1 MSPVCFVSWHR
12 AGRYYVA
19 PFVGDDAIFY
29 QDGDAVIP
37 TINAQ
42 GPWDAG
48 AQHGGAVAGLLA
60 RAVEQEPTPV
70 PMRVARFTLDM
81 LRRVPVKPLAIS
93 TEVLRTGKRIQTVQA
108 ELHDGDILVASAV
121 AMSVR
126 TGAGFDMSPY
136 RQPDVSVPPPPGS
149 AEKPLAFN
157 PRESMPEG
165 FPHVVEF
172 DRVVGS
178 YRGGSPS
185 KTWVRLLVPFVRGE
199 ETSPLVRLMALA
211 DFTSGLGAF
220 MPYDQF
226 VSINPDLTIH
236 VLRYPT
242 SEGICV
248 DAETWVDADGIGQSR
263 ARLFDEDGLCALSNA
278 SIFVETRARY

>member
-1 MSPVCFVSWHR
+1 M
-12 AGRYYVA
+12 
-19 PFVGDDAIFY
+19 GDDAIFY

-37 TINAQ
+37 TIYAQ

-60 RAVEQEPTPV
+60 RAVERVSTPV

-93 TEVLRTGKRIQTVQA
+93 TEVLRTGKRIQTVRA
-108 ELHDGDILVASAV
+108 ELHDSDQLVASAV

-126 TGAGFDMSPY
+126 TGAGIDMAPY
-136 RQPDVSVPPPPGS
+136 RQPDLPLPPPPGS
-149 AEKPLAFN
+149 SDQPLAFN
-157 PRESMPEG
+157 PQADMPEG

-178 YRGGSPS
+178 FRGGSPS

-220 MPYDQF
+220 LPYDQF

-236 VLRYPT
+236 VLRYPS
-242 SEGICV
+242 SERICV

-263 ARLFDEDGLCALSNA
+263 AQLFDETGLCALSNA
-278 SIFVETRARY
+278 SLFIEARSNY

>member
-1 MSPVCFVSWHR
+1 M
-12 AGRYYVA
+12 
-19 PFVGDDAIFY
+19 GDDAIFS

-60 RAVEQEPTPV
+60 RAVEQVPTPV

-93 TEVLRTGKRIQTVQA
+93 AEVLRTGKRIQTVRA
-108 ELHDGDILVASAV
+108 ALHDGDLMVASAV
-121 AMSVR
+121 AMLVR
-126 TGAGFDMSPY
+126 TGAGIDMSPY
-136 RQPDVSVPPPPGS
+136 RQPEVPLPTPAGKLRP
-149 AEKPLAFN
+149 KPLVVQ
-157 PRESMPEG
+157 PPSGSMPEG

-185 KTWVRLLVPFVRGE
+185 KTWVRLLVPFMGGE

-242 SEGICV
+242 SERICV
-248 DAETWVDADGIGQSR
+248 DAETWVDGDGIGQSR
-263 ARLFDEDGLCALSNA
+263 ARLFDESGLCALSNA
-278 SIFVETRARY
+278 SVFIETRARY